1 MPYYRKQLVTTEL
14 DPRLAAL
21 VTGSTYALLL
31 EGDAFGV
38 PTILAQGNDEGTVA
52 RGGEPIIYGI
62 GKTAWAA
69 TNMARISD
77 APKTAELCSRVI
89 GESLVWQGPSGRRV
103 TIEHLLT
110 IDN

>member
-1 MPYYRKQLVTTEL
+1 MNAIVSYCGRSRLDLTRSQSDDLVVQ
-14 DPRLAAL
+14 AA
-21 VTGSTYALLL
+21 A
-31 EGDAFGV
+31 
-38 PTILAQGNDEGTVA
+38 AQPFVIADW

>member
-21 VTGSTYALLL
+21 VTGSAYALLL

-52 RGGEPIIYGI
+52 RGGVAVTFGTITHTE
-62 GKTAWAA
+62 AA
-69 TNMARISD
+69 GT
-77 APKTAELCSRVI
+77 
-89 GESLVWQGPSGRRV
+89 
-103 TIEHLLT
+103 
-110 IDN
+110 